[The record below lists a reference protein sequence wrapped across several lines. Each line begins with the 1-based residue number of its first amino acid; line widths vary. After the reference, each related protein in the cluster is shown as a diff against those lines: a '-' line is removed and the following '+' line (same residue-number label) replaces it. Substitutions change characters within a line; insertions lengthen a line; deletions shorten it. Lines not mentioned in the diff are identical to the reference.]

1 MSDLP
6 EASPELAAFGKYFLD
21 EELARGGMSR
31 VFRARLRGPG
41 GFEKKLVVKQI
52 LPELAKDPAF
62 IALFVQEANTLVQL
76 SHPNLVPVYELGVV
90 DGIYFLA
97 MEWVQGATVAELLRE
112 SPLPEAAVAQIG
124 AQIADALRYA
134 HERFSIVHRDVTPR
148 NIIVDG
154 TGHARLLD
162 FGIAARAEHT
172 GRGELFGSPGYMAPE
187 QLRGDALGPESDLFA
202 LGCVLYEAVSG
213 KQAWPGK
220 QTPESMVAQGA
231 PAPLAGIDATLTTV
245 ISELLTTARD
255 RRPQAAASIAERLR
269 TWLAEHHPRGVQQ
282 ELSERALRAQARNA
296 AEPRPLSEPPPSS
309 GSGRIEVRS
318 IAVNPELAELLQHA
332 TEKLERPATAAPKP
346 PDDTPEPRVA
356 DDPEF
361 HRFVRRFLR
370 DLVVITVALVIALGY
385 ARYREQKDEE
395 REEAERA
402 ASEAAAARPP
412 SAAGPHVATPP
423 PEPVATPPQPSAA
436 TSISPSAPATTTPPS
451 QPSRASSTSSA
462 TALPPAAAIS
472 ASPAA
477 QTATIPATTPLP
489 HPSAAT
495 TANTHAA
502 TTPTALPPSAAETP
516 ERVAPKAPGPITA
529 TPDAVRRNGLLS
541 VSATPWAEVRL
552 DGKLLGSTPRRS
564 LPLRPGKHT
573 LQLSCPPLAHEARV
587 PIELQPGQELR
598 VSADMQES
606 PPRISTE

>member
-6 EASPELAAFGKYFLD
+6 EASPELASFGKYFLD

-90 DGIYFLA
+90 DGVYFLA

-112 SPLPEAAVAQIG
+112 GPLPDASVAQIG

-162 FGIAARAEHT
+162 FGIAARAENT
-172 GRGELFGSPGYMAPE
+172 GRGELFGSPGYMSPE
-187 QLRGDALGPESDLFA
+187 QLRGEALGPESDLFA

-220 QTPESMVAQGA
+220 PAPEGMIA
-231 PAPLAGIDATLTTV
+231 PAPLAIDAVLSAV
-245 ISELLTTARD
+245 ITELLLPERSQ
-255 RRPQAAASIAERLR
+255 RPRTAASIAERLR

-282 ELSERALRAQARNA
+282 ELADRASRAQARSA

-309 GSGRIEVRS
+309 SSGRIEVRS

-332 TEKLERPATAAPKP
+332 TEKLERPATTEAPQP
-346 PDDTPEPRVA
+346 PDDTPEMRVA

-361 HRFVRRFLR
+361 HGFVRRFLR
-370 DLVVITVALVIALGY
+370 DLVVITVALMVALGY
-385 ARYREQKDEE
+385 ARYREAKDEE
-395 REEAERA
+395 QEQAARA
-402 ASEAAAARPP
+402 AAEAAAGPPPP
-412 SAAGPHVATPP
+412 SAAGPQVATPA
-423 PEPVATPPQPSAA
+423 PEPLAA
-436 TSISPSAPATTTPPS
+436 GAAA
-451 QPSRASSTSSA
+451 Q
-462 TALPPAAAIS
+462 PPAAAALQPPS
-472 ASPAA
+472 AAASPT
-477 QTATIPATTPLP
+477 QP
-489 HPSAAT
+489 PSAAT
-495 TANTHAA
+495 TANAA
-502 TTPTALPPSAAETP
+502 QPPSAAAAHAAVNP
-516 ERVAPKAPGPITA
+516 ERVI
-529 TPDAVRRNGLLS
+529 PDAARKNGLLT

-573 LQLSCPPLAHEARV
+573 LQLSCPPLAHEAKV
-587 PIELQPGQELR
+587 PIELQPGRELR

-606 PPRISTE
+606 PPRIDAEYSPPLSP

>member
-1 MSDLP
+1 MPDLP

-90 DGIYFLA
+90 DGVYFLA

-112 SPLPEAAVAQIG
+112 GPLPEAAVAQIG

-148 NIIVDG
+148 NIIVDAA
-154 TGHARLLD
+154 GHARLLD

-172 GRGELFGSPGYMAPE
+172 GRGELFGSPGYMSPE
-187 QLRGDALGPESDLFA
+187 QLRGEALGPESDLFA

-220 QTPESMVAQGA
+220 PTPERMLAEVA
-231 PAPLAGIDATLTTV
+231 PAAIEGGDAALGAT
-245 ISELLTTARD
+245 IAELLVPE
-255 RRPQAAASIAERLR
+255 RRKRPSTAASIAERLR

-282 ELSERALRAQARNA
+282 ELADRALRAQARSA

-309 GSGRIEVRS
+309 SSGRIEVRS

-332 TEKLERPATAAPKP
+332 TERLERPATTP
-346 PDDTPEPRVA
+346 PDTTPEPPMG
-356 DDPEF
+356 DDPELHSF
-361 HRFVRRFLR
+361 IRRFLR
-370 DLVVITVALVIALGY
+370 DLVVITVALVVALGY
-385 ARYREQKDEE
+385 ARYREEKDEQQA
-395 REEAERA
+395 EA
-402 ASEAAAARPP
+402 EAAAAAAPP
-412 SAAGPHVATPP
+412 SAASPSATAAPATPP
-423 PEPVATPPQPSAA
+423 SAASPSAVPAEVGAAPQPSAA
-436 TSISPSAPATTTPPS
+436 ELSADTATAAATQAPAAPATARDPDS
-451 QPSRASSTSSA
+451 QPS
-462 TALPPAAAIS
+462 AAAGTS
-472 ASPAA
+472 
-477 QTATIPATTPLP
+477 
-489 HPSAAT
+489 
-495 TANTHAA
+495 
-502 TTPTALPPSAAETP
+502 
-516 ERVAPKAPGPITA
+516 
-529 TPDAVRRNGLLS
+529 TPDAGRKNGLLS

-552 DGKLLGSTPRRS
+552 DGKLLGVTPRRS
-564 LPLRPGKHT
+564 LPLRLGKHT

-587 PIELQPGQELR
+587 PIELQPGRELR

-606 PPRISTE
+606 PPRVTAEYSPAPSP